1 MLRNNTSAEF
11 IFALLQ
17 ELSHAQA
24 ELFASV
30 LWSLW
35 KSRNLQL
42 WQNEVETLQ
51 AIVAR
56 AQKLLVNWRVANS
69 KRQQG
74 GMTGRSADPIT
85 DVQQSKFVSSSVQIG
100 QNRWQKPIM
109 AG

>member
-30 LWSLW
+30 LSSLW
-35 KSRNLQL
+35 KSRNLRL

-56 AQKLLVNWRVANS
+56 AQKLLVVNWRVVNS

-85 DVQQSKFVSSSVQIG
+85 DVRQSEFVSSSVQIG
-100 QNRWQKPIM
+100 QKPIM